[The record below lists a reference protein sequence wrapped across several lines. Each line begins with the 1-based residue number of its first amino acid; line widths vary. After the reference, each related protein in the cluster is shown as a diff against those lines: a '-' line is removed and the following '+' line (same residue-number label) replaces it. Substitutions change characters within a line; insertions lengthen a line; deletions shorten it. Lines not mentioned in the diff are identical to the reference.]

1 MFGSIT
7 RIASTASIAL
17 LTAAIVVPSFAQ
29 SSAEAPVI
37 NTAEFEVEG
46 AETAVFSD
54 YPEDLQFIARASVA
68 AFASM
73 PREYRMAK
81 SKDAEDLKG
90 YEKSLYRGKYY
101 HKDQE
106 RFRQCVMKR
115 ESHHNYRAANRS
127 SSARGAYQFLDNNWR
142 DGLVHMML
150 KESKKKD
157 DQLHK
162 DLPELFDKPIHK
174 WNRYYQDRAFF
185 TALNYN
191 GKWSGKKHWNATVP
205 GTGC

>member
-1 MFGSIT
+1 M
-7 RIASTASIAL
+7 
-17 LTAAIVVPSFAQ
+17 AISPDAQ
-29 SSAEAPVI
+29 
-37 NTAEFEVEG
+37 
-46 AETAVFSD
+46 
-54 YPEDLQFIARASVA
+54 DLR
-68 AFASM
+68 
-73 PREYRMAK
+73 
-81 SKDAEDLKG
+81 G

-115 ESHHNYRAANRS
+115 ESHHNYKAANRS

-142 DGLVHMML
+142 DGLVHMMI

-157 DQLHK
+157 HGLEK
-162 DLPELFDKPIHK
+162 KMKKLFDKPIHK
-174 WNRYYQDRAFF
+174 WNRYWQDRAFF

-191 GKWSGKKHWNATVP
+191 GKWSGKKHWKATVP